1 MSYVS
6 CCCWSWFLSVCVCS
20 LCAFSPIIF
29 CLFAYVAQASFSLLL
44 THRSHVIL
52 LYTFTFIF
60 TPSSLWISAGFL
72 FFFPL
77 TDSERAACNIS
88 GKYFSNNQTLVS
100 ICSVLL
106 VVLQSLIWQHAALI
120 WLSLHTTT
128 KALNT
133 RAPVSWT
140 RNRVKPT
147 KRDTGCFQQET
158 WERQTES
165 CIEKKAKRRTCR
177 DRCVCRSVA
186 SLCVFDVI
194 FH

>member
-1 MSYVS
+1 MYLCLSYVS
-6 CCCWSWFLSVCVCS
+6 CCCWSWFLSVCICS

-29 CLFAYVAQASFSLLL
+29 CLFAYVAQASFVLLL
-44 THRSHVIL
+44 THWSHVIL
-52 LYTFTFIF
+52 YLHLKEKLRNQIWSYALLKPTTFELH
-60 TPSSLWISAGFL
+60 SLSPKALINIYFYFHAFFSLHLRWVF

-133 RAPVSWT
+133 WAPVS
-140 RNRVKPT
+140 
-147 KRDTGCFQQET
+147 
-158 WERQTES
+158 
-165 CIEKKAKRRTCR
+165 
-177 DRCVCRSVA
+177 
-186 SLCVFDVI
+186 
-194 FH
+194 